1 MSTLFK
7 LSQTNFNAALPEYQ
21 SNLYMLFCQDKKL
34 RQEVCYPCGCLVC
47 LASCVC
53 LSPPPP
59 PAARWVFLPPS
70 SSLLLPRASESDFSP
85 TNPTGMLLTQLSRID
100 YSAASLPPSPAP
112 LMRAGRPGSGRRE
125 RERRQRDEGGRG
137 KEAHQ
142 FIRPTAPP
150 FHFAQ
155 EPTSRRRRGGKGS
168 IPPEIIPLLRE
179 RTLSEGICLTNQ
191 WRNPTPSSICDYI
204 KLECMH
210 LTAPRDTAKIRILQA
225 IKASS
230 LCIAPGL
237 VSRPPQLHRPSQPLF
252 RDAWRSRPARPSV
265 RRASVGDCVSSSSLR
280 AANTEEGGGGGGGG
294 GGRFS

>member
-85 TNPTGMLLTQLSRID
+85 TNPTQLACCSLS
-100 YSAASLPPSPAP
+100 SAGSTIRLPLSLPPSPAP
-112 LMRAGRPGSGRRE
+112 LMRAGRPGSGRRG

-155 EPTSRRRRGGKGS
+155 EPTSRRDGG
-168 IPPEIIPLLRE
+168 
-179 RTLSEGICLTNQ
+179 
-191 WRNPTPSSICDYI
+191 
-204 KLECMH
+204 
-210 LTAPRDTAKIRILQA
+210 AVA
-225 IKASS
+225 
-230 LCIAPGL
+230 
-237 VSRPPQLHRPSQPLF
+237 
-252 RDAWRSRPARPSV
+252 
-265 RRASVGDCVSSSSLR
+265 R
-280 AANTEEGGGGGGGG
+280 AAF
-294 GGRFS
+294 RRR

>member
-7 LSQTNFNAALPEYQ
+7 LSQTNFMQPSLNISLTSICYT
-21 SNLYMLFCQDKKL
+21 YCQDKKL

-70 SSLLLPRASESDFSP
+70 SSFLERARVTFPRP
-85 TNPTGMLLTQLSRID
+85 TQLACCSLS
-100 YSAASLPPSPAP
+100 SAGSTIRLPLSLPPSPAP
-112 LMRAGRPGSGRRE
+112 LMRAGRPGSGRRG

-155 EPTSRRRRGGKGS
+155 EPTSRRDGG
-168 IPPEIIPLLRE
+168 
-179 RTLSEGICLTNQ
+179 
-191 WRNPTPSSICDYI
+191 
-204 KLECMH
+204 
-210 LTAPRDTAKIRILQA
+210 AVA
-225 IKASS
+225 
-230 LCIAPGL
+230 
-237 VSRPPQLHRPSQPLF
+237 
-252 RDAWRSRPARPSV
+252 
-265 RRASVGDCVSSSSLR
+265 R
-280 AANTEEGGGGGGGG
+280 AAF
-294 GGRFS
+294 RRR

>member
-85 TNPTGMLLTQLSRID
+85 TNPTQLACCSLS
-100 YSAASLPPSPAP
+100 SAGSTIRLPLSLPPSPAP

-125 RERRQRDEGGRG
+125 REETEGGMRAGEG
-137 KEAHQ
+137 KKLISLSGRLRRH
-142 FIRPTAPP
+142 FIS
-150 FHFAQ
+150 H
-155 EPTSRRRRGGKGS
+155 
-168 IPPEIIPLLRE
+168 
-179 RTLSEGICLTNQ
+179 
-191 WRNPTPSSICDYI
+191 
-204 KLECMH
+204 
-210 LTAPRDTAKIRILQA
+210 
-225 IKASS
+225 
-230 LCIAPGL
+230 
-237 VSRPPQLHRPSQPLF
+237 
-252 RDAWRSRPARPSV
+252 RSRPADGGAV
-265 RRASVGDCVSSSSLR
+265 AR
-280 AANTEEGGGGGGGG
+280 AAF
-294 GGRFS
+294 RRR